1 MSSGNGK
8 HQDIINHLEFL
19 GYEVEDL
26 KAESGYIF
34 FARSANKSNLMVRI
48 IDNMTILTTRWGGF
62 DIRAVKSKDFFIAIN
77 TINQQVMSKWYYEED
92 EEKEDVTIVIEA
104 DYYDYNKT
112 TFGSFVENLEKE
124 VSTNLQQ
131 FAKFYKEK

>member
-19 GYEVEDL
+19 GYEVENL
-26 KAESGYIF
+26 NAESGYLYI
-34 FARSANKSNLMVRI
+34 ARSANKSNLMVRI